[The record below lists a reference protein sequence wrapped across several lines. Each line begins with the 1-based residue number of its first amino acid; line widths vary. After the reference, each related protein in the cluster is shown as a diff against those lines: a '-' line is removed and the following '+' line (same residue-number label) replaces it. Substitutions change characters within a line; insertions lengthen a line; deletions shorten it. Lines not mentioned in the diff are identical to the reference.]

1 MWQLWYSFSYI
12 PWNLKYTINHEIPG
26 ENSYICCQNNLQNS
40 IQYNFV
46 AVHNS
51 YHLTFVLDC
60 HLELGQ
66 RHTPFIP
73 DKNKTINLRADTLT
87 LNYLNYLL
95 RVLRTEMDLRVP
107 VQQRNRKDRS
117 KIISLYILVKP
128 SVWLFF

>member
-12 PWNLKYTINHEIPG
+12 PWNLKYIINHEIPG
-26 ENSYICCQNNLQNS
+26 ENSQICCQINLQNS
-40 IQYNFV
+40 IRYNFV

-60 HLELGQ
+60 YLELGQ

-95 RVLRTEMDLRVP
+95 RVLRTKMDLRVS
-107 VQQRNRKDRS
+107 VYQRNRKDRS